1 MDRSAAAALGL
12 TLTAVGTSAA
22 MIDRV
27 LPPMHEV
34 RSAPPSA
41 EKTAEIRGEFAR
53 TAAVVLAIG
62 GGVSLLAK
70 SVFPL
75 VGVAGTAAW
84 LWLEYN
90 RAAAAGPRWS

>member
-1 MDRSAAAALGL
+1 MDRSNAAALGL
-12 TLTAVGTSAA
+12 TLTAVGTTAA

-34 RSAPPSA
+34 RQAPPSA
-41 EKTAEIRGEFAR
+41 EAVAELRGEFGR

-70 SVFPL
+70 SVMPL

-84 LWLEYN
+84 LWLEYD
-90 RAAAAGPRWS
+90 RAARSGPRWI